1 MTLPFKRMSS
11 LCQDDKLHINNEAQL
26 LALIDR
32 YLEVREKNK
41 GLSLLDEE
49 TDQNIGNNKNWDELV
64 KSGVLT

>member
-41 GLSLLDEE
+41 ALSLLDEE

>member
-26 LALIDR
+26 LSLIDR

-41 GLSLLDEE
+41 ALSLLDEE
-49 TDQNIGNNKNWDELV
+49 TDQNIGNNKNWEELV

>member
-11 LCQDDKLHINNEAQL
+11 LCHDDKLHINNEAQL